1 MVYHVIIALNS
12 VGKRR
17 VGQIISTLE
26 EKGLELVEIRKKTT
40 HPRVVEFPDVK
51 QLVLQYQLN
60 ELEAMVFYHKIFTED
75 VLKRKITHFFRNHVE
90 LFFENEKKVIDP
102 NELWEI
108 VRKEVFPNDGKLPIM
123 FVVMSGGENGVNM
136 SFIPDSFDLED
147 HNYFNPRTAIP
158 LGEWDVKPE
167 F

>member
-40 HPRVVEFPDVK
+40 LPKVVEFPNMK

-60 ELEAMVFYHKIFTED
+60 ELDAMAFYREMFSES
-75 VLKRKITHFFRNHVE
+75 VLKKKLNHFFRNYVE
-90 LFFENEKKVIDP
+90 LFFENEEIIIDSQ
-102 NELWEI
+102 ELWEAC
-108 VRKEVFPNDGKLPIM
+108 RQAFGNDRKLPIM
-123 FVVMSGGENGVNM
+123 FVVTTSGENGFDG
-136 SFIPDSFDLED
+136 SFIPDDFEPDVHD
-147 HNYFNPRTAIP
+147 YFNPRTVIP
-158 LGEWDVKPE
+158 LGE
-167 F
+167 